1 MVRIL
6 VLITLGILYVML
18 SFASFLYFFSSPD
31 GLHPLIALAV
41 GIVVTIVAIE
51 GITRDQNPYTV
62 EYDPAPK
69 SK

>member
-6 VLITLGILYVML
+6 VLITLGILYSML
-18 SFASFLYFFSSPD
+18 SFASILYTFSSAD

-41 GIVVTIVAIE
+41 GVVVTIVAIE
-51 GITRDQNPYTV
+51 GIAREAA
-62 EYDPAPK
+62 EYDSASE